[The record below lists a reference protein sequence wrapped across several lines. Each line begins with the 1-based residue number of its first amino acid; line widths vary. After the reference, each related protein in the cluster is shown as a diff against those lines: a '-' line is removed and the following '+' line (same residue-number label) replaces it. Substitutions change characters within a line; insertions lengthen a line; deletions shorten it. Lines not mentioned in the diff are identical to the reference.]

1 MILAGLISRVAR
13 LAAESGA
20 AVGGTG
26 PPSDT
31 RESDPFLR
39 HITMTLLVPT
49 VLCTLN
55 GVVSYIGLLSRSLRR
70 VLGRMSSSHV
80 ARSLASRPSG
90 RDSFSTDVDFETV
103 LLSTPSTTFPDGMAG
118 FGLSGLVSRSIAVLG
133 GFFRLA
139 DLTDFGSVV
148 PVKLH

>member
-13 LAAESGA
+13 LAGESGV

-49 VLCTLN
+49 VLCILN
-55 GVVSYIGLLSRSLRR
+55 GVTLTSALLD
-70 VLGRMSSSHV
+70 GRDMNSHYVSSS
-80 ARSLASRPSG
+80 SLTQHFSG
-90 RDSFSTDVDFETV
+90 VIMQITLF
-103 LLSTPSTTFPDGMAG
+103 LSSG
-118 FGLSGLVSRSIAVLG
+118 FGDWRMHSAL
-133 GFFRLA
+133 
-139 DLTDFGSVV
+139 
-148 PVKLH
+148 

>member
-1 MILAGLISRVAR
+1 
-13 LAAESGA
+13 
-20 AVGGTG
+20 
-26 PPSDT
+26 
-31 RESDPFLR
+31 
-39 HITMTLLVPT
+39 
-49 VLCTLN
+49 
-55 GVVSYIGLLSRSLRR
+55 
-70 VLGRMSSSHV
+70 MSSSHV

-103 LLSTPSTTFPDGMAG
+103 LLSTPSTTFTDGMAG
-118 FGLSGLVSRSIAVLG
+118 FGLSWLRAGLVSRSIAVLG